1 MRARALSRLLVLPL
15 ERDQPA
21 SDTLPRAAQITV
33 AWGASVLF
41 TRRLDPIR
49 SLRLIRGAARLLVQA
64 DGLCLVLTGSGGER
78 AVRVRRGDLVEERVG
93 DYVVTVDCCEDEAPV
108 AAREAVVTKDAAL
121 GQATS
126 IAVHGAL
133 LAALLL
139 YRAPSMDGDLAALE
153 LEDAV
158 PRPTPLELAID
169 VELPKLATDDVVGD
183 DESGP
188 ATDSRD
194 DPRAVPGAVGHLLA
208 PRAARGIVGEARGQT
223 THASYAPN
231 AYEKRPPALDDLWT
245 TTLIGLARPAEASP
259 SPWDGAA
266 AFISDGTIHGVS
278 SGDVAALGDEGFHG
292 LGLSG
297 IGEGGGH
304 GGMGVAWGGE
314 FARGSRAL
322 DDPSMSYAVGRFG
335 SHKVR
340 APRISGC
347 ASMVSGRLPAETVQR
362 IVRQNSGQFRACYE
376 KSFGMREN
384 APEGRVTVNFVIGR
398 DGSVSSVSGSGDLPG
413 NEVAACVTRAFGGL
427 SFPQPEGGTVRV
439 TYPIV
444 FTPN

>member
-1 MRARALSRLLVLPL
+1 MLVQPDGAWLVL
-15 ERDQPA
+15 D
-21 SDTLPRAAQITV
+21 D
-33 AWGASVLF
+33 
-41 TRRLDPIR
+41 
-49 SLRLIRGAARLLVQA
+49 
-64 DGLCLVLTGSGGER
+64 GGEER
-78 AVRVRRGDLVEERVG
+78 AIALRRGERVSERVG
-93 DYVVTVDCCEDEAPV
+93 DYEVAVDCSEDDAPV

-139 YRAPSMDGDLAALE
+139 YRAPNMDGDLAALE
-153 LEDAV
+153 LEDVV

-183 DESGP
+183 DSSGP
-188 ATDSRD
+188 ATDSKD

-231 AYEKRPPALDDLWT
+231 SYEKSPPALDDLWA
-245 TTLIGLARPAEASP
+245 TTLIGLARPVETSP

-266 AFISDGTIHGVS
+266 AFVSDGTTHGVS
-278 SGDVAALGDEGFHG
+278 SGDVAALGDDGFHG

-314 FARGSRAL
+314 LARARRTS
-322 DDPSMSYAVGRFG
+322 DDLSMSYAMGRMG
-335 SHKVR
+335 RHQVR
-340 APRISGC
+340 APRVSFCG
-347 ASMVSGRLPAETVQR
+347 ASVSGRLPPETVQR

-376 KSFGMREN
+376 KSFGMREH
-384 APEGRVTVNFVIGR
+384 APEGRVTVNFVIAR

-413 NEVAACVTRAFGGL
+413 TEVAACVTRAFGGL
-427 SFPQPEGGTVRV
+427 AFPQPEGGTVRV